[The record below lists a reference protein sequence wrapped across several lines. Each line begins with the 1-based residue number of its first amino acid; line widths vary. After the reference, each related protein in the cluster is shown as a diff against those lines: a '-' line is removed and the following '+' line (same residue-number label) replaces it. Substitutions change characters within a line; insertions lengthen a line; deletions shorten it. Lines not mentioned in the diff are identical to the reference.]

1 MSQESFK
8 QREHYRVPL
17 ESQVI
22 MEPDD
27 GRSLKSVC
35 LNISMGG
42 MRLSLDDALSGNMS
56 GIARMM
62 YEQDGETV
70 EFWSRFFVAWTGMER
85 KGVPLNHA
93 GIQFTGLDHENRSRL
108 TRIIVARL
116 TEIEISKQDG
126 KSESLQIEKSDCL
139 H

>member
-1 MSQESFK
+1 MAQESFK

-17 ESQVI
+17 GSQVI
-22 MEPDD
+22 IEPDD
-27 GRSLKSVC
+27 GRSLKGVC

-42 MRLSLDDALSGNMS
+42 MRLSLDDALSGNTS

-85 KGVPLNHA
+85 KEVPFNHS
-93 GIQFTGLDHENRSRL
+93 GIQFTGLDYENQSRL
-108 TRIIVARL
+108 TRVLIARL

-126 KSESLQIEKSDCL
+126 KYESMQIEKADFSR
-139 H
+139 